1 MTDSEMKTYEDLIGG
16 EEGYRF
22 YVYDDTTGE
31 PVVKGYTL
39 VGNPT
44 IGWGRLLT
52 KAAGLTQEEG
62 NFLRQGDILRRKAAL
77 SEAFPWF
84 EQLSDGRKAVLVSMA
99 YNIGVEGL
107 KGFHL
112 MVAAIERGD
121 FLEAAAQMQ
130 DSHWGKDQL
139 PARAERAAKI
149 MFTGEV

>member
-1 MTDSEMKTYEDLIGG
+1 MKTYEDLIGG

-22 YVYDDTTGE
+22 YCYDDKNGK

-39 VGNPT
+39 EGNPT

-52 KAAGLTQEEG
+52 KESGITKEEG
-62 NFLRQGDILRRKAAL
+62 NFLRQGDILRRRAAL

-84 EQLSDGRKAVLVSMA
+84 ESLSDGRKAVLVCMA
-99 YNIGVEGL
+99 YNIGVDGL

-112 MVAAIERGD
+112 MIAAIEKGD
-121 FLEAAAQMQ
+121 FLEAAAQIQ
-130 DSHWGKDQL
+130 DSHWAKDQL
-139 PARAERAAKI
+139 PARAERAAKM